1 MFYLGRK
8 QYLRVAKLADHGAY
22 LTFEGV
28 ENPSF
33 GELPENELIDSRNIL
48 LPKKEAVGLKTNDIV
63 NVFVYKD
70 SSDRPIATTATPK
83 LMMGE
88 VNKLTVKDVTQIG
101 AFLDWGL
108 VKDLF
113 LPFKEQTYRV
123 KKGDEVLVSLYADK
137 SGRLCGTMKVYKM
150 LESVSPYK
158 KDDIVNGLCYEI
170 IENFGAY
177 IAVDDKYSA
186 LIPKHRLF
194 EKVLPGMTV
203 TAHVAKVLEDG
214 RMELAL
220 REKAYMELD
229 SDGEKIYDILCTAGG
244 FLPYH
249 DKTSPELI
257 MAKFGLSKNA
267 FKRAIGH
274 LQKEGKIV
282 ISDDGISKVELQ

>member
-1 MFYLGRK
+1 MFYLGRIQK
-8 QYLRVAKLADHGAY
+8 LRVAKIADHGAY

-28 ENPSF
+28 EAPSF
-33 GELPENELIDSRNIL
+33 GELPENETIDSKNIL
-48 LPKKEAVGLKTNDIV
+48 LPKKEAVGLKQNDEV
-63 NVFVYKD
+63 SVFVYKD
-70 SSDRPIATTATPK
+70 SSDRPIATIATPK

-88 VNKLTVKDVTQIG
+88 VKKLTVKDVTNIG

-123 KKGDEVLVSLYADK
+123 RKGDEVLVSLYSDK
-137 SGRLCGTMKVYKM
+137 SGRLCGTMKVYRM
-150 LESVSPYK
+150 LESKAPYK
-158 KDDIVNGLCYEI
+158 KDDVVNGLCYELI
-170 IENFGAY
+170 DNFGAY

-186 LIPKHRLF
+186 MIPKHRLF

-203 TAHVAKVLEDG
+203 VAHVAKVLEDG
-214 RMELAL
+214 RLELAL
-220 REKAYMELD
+220 REKAYMELG
-229 SDGEKIYDILCTAGG
+229 SDGEKIYDILCAAGG

-257 MAKFGLSKNA
+257 LAKFGLSKNA

-282 ISDDGISKVELQ
+282 ISDDGITRVEI

>member
-1 MFYLGRK
+1 MFYLGRI
-8 QYLRVAKLADHGAY
+8 QNLRVAKIADHGAY

-28 ENPSF
+28 ENPFF
-33 GELPENELIDSRNIL
+33 GDLPENETIDSKNIL
-48 LPKKEAVGLKTNDIV
+48 LPRKEAVGLKQNDIV
-63 NVFVYKD
+63 KVFVYKD
-70 SSDRPIATTATPK
+70 SSDRPIATVTTPK
-83 LMMGE
+83 LLMGE
-88 VNKLTVKDVTQIG
+88 VKRLTVKDVTQIG

-123 KKGDEVLVSLYADK
+123 KKGDEVLVSLYTDK

-150 LESVSPYK
+150 LESKAPYK
-158 KDDIVNGLCYEI
+158 KDDIVNGLCYEL

-186 LIPKHRLF
+186 MIPKHRLF

-203 TAHVAKVLEDG
+203 SAHVAKVLEDG
-214 RMELAL
+214 RLELAL
-220 REKAYMELD
+220 REKAYMELG
-229 SDGEKIYDILCTAGG
+229 SDGEKIYDLLCASGG

-257 MAKFGLSKNA
+257 LAKFGLSKNA

-282 ISDDGISKVELQ
+282 ISDEGITRVEL